1 MGGYCSRPPDAGR
14 AEAAGSRRW
23 STGSVRN
30 NPAGI
35 AGFAGATL
43 GATKHQDRFQIVP
56 DLVANT
62 NILFC
67 GIFDGHAEEG
77 GVLAERASSWIPHV
91 LRSRLKWLGEGGGAQ
106 ELDEF
111 DRQARLDLT
120 QTFTDFQAVLAD
132 EYENQVAK
140 PVEDM
145 RLAMQASQGIDLP
158 KLLPMKGGTTATT
171 VVVAGNFLA
180 VASVGDS
187 RAVLCCLTD
196 ENSVSAIDLTHD
208 HNVSNEAERT
218 RAEAAGGVVV
228 GSHIAVDEAD
238 GMVQVTRSLGDVPH
252 HRNDIV
258 TARPEVVAAELD
270 NTQHAFVLVASDGV
284 WACFSSSDVIRR
296 TYSRLHL
303 ELAPHGRQAPHQLLE
318 TALLKA
324 CRAFEAEV
332 VEFCAEQGSRRDDV
346 VVCILAVQGF
356 DFARV
361 PQS

>member
-1 MGGYCSRPPDAGR
+1 MGGHCSRPPEAGR

-67 GIFDGHAEEG
+67 GVFDGHAEEG

-171 VVVAGNFLA
+171 VVVAEERSSF
-180 VASVGDS
+180 S
-187 RAVLCCLTD
+187 R
-196 ENSVSAIDLTHD
+196 NS
-208 HNVSNEAERT
+208 
-218 RAEAAGGVVV
+218 
-228 GSHIAVDEAD
+228 
-238 GMVQVTRSLGDVPH
+238 
-252 HRNDIV
+252 
-258 TARPEVVAAELD
+258 
-270 NTQHAFVLVASDGV
+270 
-284 WACFSSSDVIRR
+284 
-296 TYSRLHL
+296 
-303 ELAPHGRQAPHQLLE
+303 
-318 TALLKA
+318 
-324 CRAFEAEV
+324 
-332 VEFCAEQGSRRDDV
+332 
-346 VVCILAVQGF
+346 
-356 DFARV
+356 
-361 PQS
+361 